1 MTSSKALG
9 DVEKIVQPTHHTN
22 KALGRK
28 YFALRTELMIQR
40 ADIWEGLEG
49 GSLFILILGKDQVFL
64 STNSRNSLPALKKGT
79 LLAGTST

>member
-28 YFALRTELMIQR
+28 YFALSVL
-40 ADIWEGLEG
+40 
-49 GSLFILILGKDQVFL
+49 
-64 STNSRNSLPALKKGT
+64 N
-79 LLAGTST
+79 